1 MKRHSY
7 HHEKLCRI
15 KAIGKQI
22 NFFEAMNKMT
32 STRYLCALWAA
43 FFFSFSLAAFGQ
55 ETPTSPPSLPEIPQ
69 LQQPQPPGNTS
80 APNEGRRQPGA
91 APSPGGEPVN
101 SSSYKIG
108 PADVLNI
115 HVWNEAQFSGPYAV
129 HEDGM
134 FTLPLVGD
142 LKAGGMTPVEVEAE
156 VTKALGKYVRQ
167 PLVTVTVQQV
177 GSKQYY
183 MDGMIAKPGEYPLVV
198 PTTVLEAIS
207 KAGGLQAFANG
218 RKIYILRGTARIK
231 FNYKDVL
238 RGKHMDQN
246 ILLKSDDHVVVP

>member
-1 MKRHSY
+1 MD
-7 HHEKLCRI
+7 
-15 KAIGKQI
+15 
-22 NFFEAMNKMT
+22 KMT
-32 STRYLCALWAA
+32 SRRYVCVLLAA

-55 ETPTSPPSLPEIPQ
+55 ETPTSPPSIPEVPPH
-69 LQQPQPPGNTS
+69 QQTGS
-80 APNEGRRQPGA
+80 ASTPNDARRQPGG
-91 APSPGGEPVN
+91 APSPAGEPVN

-115 HVWNEAQFSGPYAV
+115 HVWNEQQFSGPVAV

-142 LKAGGMTPVEVEAE
+142 LKAGGMTPVEVEGE
-156 VTKALGKYVRQ
+156 VTKALAKYVRQ
-167 PLVTVTVQQV
+167 PLVTITVQQV

-183 MDGMIAKPGEYPLVV
+183 MDGQIAKAGEYPLVV

-207 KAGGLQAFANG
+207 KAGGLQPFANG
-218 RKIYILRGTARIK
+218 KRIYILRGTTRIK

-246 ILLKSDDHVVVP
+246 ILLKSGDHVVVP